1 MLDSLRISG
10 FRAFAEL
17 DVSRLA
23 QVSLVVGRN
32 NVGKTTL
39 LEAVHLHASGAQAL
53 AAAHRMLERRD
64 EYSADEHGAV
74 DPLRL
79 FHVGSDDERHESVT
93 ISDTS
98 GHDPL
103 EISTAWAWWEGEGD
117 GATRRIGERPP
128 PGVDAQAQLVAR
140 RRGRLAA
147 AMSLASFGNELP
159 FRRLRE
165 PGSSSLILPADGL
178 RSEQIHAPDLWD
190 GVVLTE
196 REDRVVELLRV
207 IEPGLERIVMV
218 NTSGSLRSP
227 MAKVRGHAPL
237 PLRSL
242 GDGMSRLFELAVGLV
257 SVGKGGTFLI
267 DEVDSGLHF
276 TTLADVWRLVIESAA
291 KLDVQ
296 VLATTHS
303 WDCIQ
308 GFQHAVAAH
317 PGQGLLVRLQ
327 RAGEVIGSEVFT
339 EDDLAVITRESIE
352 VR

>member
-17 DVSRLA
+17 EISRLGR
-23 QVSLVVGRN
+23 VSLVVGRN
-32 NVGKTTL
+32 NVGKTTV

-53 AAAHRMLERRD
+53 AAGHRMLERRD
-64 EYSADEHGAV
+64 EFSADEHGTV

-79 FHVGSDDERHESVT
+79 FYVDAKDERRASAT
-93 ISDTS
+93 IADTS

-103 EISTAWAWWEGEGD
+103 DISTAWAWWEVEGEGT
-117 GATRRIGERPP
+117 TRRIGEVPP

-147 AMSLASFGNELP
+147 TMSLASFGNELP

-165 PGSSSLILPADGL
+165 GGSSSLMLPADGF

-196 REDRVVELLRV
+196 REERVVDLLRV

-218 NTSGSLRSP
+218 NTSGSIRSP
-227 MAKVRGHAPL
+227 MAKVRGRAPL

-257 SVGKGGTFLI
+257 SVGKGGTFLV
-267 DEVDSGLHF
+267 DEADAGLHF
-276 TTLADVWRLVIESAA
+276 TTLADVWRLIFDAA
-291 KLDVQ
+291 ARLDVQ

-303 WDCIQ
+303 WDCIEA
-308 GFQHAVAAH
+308 FQLAAAAH
-317 PGQGLLVRLQ
+317 PAEGVLVRLQ
-327 RAGEVIGSEVFT
+327 RSGDAIGSEVFT
-339 EDDLAVITRESIE
+339 EEDLAIVARESIE